1 MDERSDAPAGGMM
14 TYDAWI
20 DEALRSVVRRA
31 LRFIEDH
38 SLLGEHHIYLT
49 FKTSAPGVGIAGYIR
64 AQHPDDMTIVLQHQ
78 FSDLTVDEDRIGVT
92 LRFSGKPER
101 LVIPFA
107 AVTGFADPSVNFGL
121 QLKSAVDGANDQGP
135 GESAGEDAGAGAQ
148 SGALA
153 GAPAGAQPGGEAETG
168 AKDGQ
173 EPGNV
178 VALDAFRKS

>member
-1 MDERSDAPAGGMM
+1 MDDNTGAPTADGQMA
-14 TYDAWI
+14 YDAWI

-31 LRFIEDH
+31 LRFISENG
-38 SLLGEHHIYLT
+38 LLGEHHIYLT
-49 FKTSAPGVGIAGYIR
+49 FKTSTPGVGIAGYLR

-78 FSDLTVDEDRIGVT
+78 FSDLTVDEDRVGLT

-121 QLKSAVDGANDQGP
+121 QLKSSVDGANDLGP
-135 GESAGEDAGAGAQ
+135 GESEAAGGGAD
-148 SGALA
+148 
-153 GAPAGAQPGGEAETG
+153 AGAQPGAQPG
-168 AKDGQ
+168 ALAADQPGGDAQDGQ

-178 VALDAFRKS
+178 VALDTFRKS